1 MWRTQFQTYYKKP
14 NILASRATLTAL
26 NRAACL
32 LVSVPPLTF
41 TVTPYTLTSFSSVAI
56 LLVRHA
62 RLVFNAQLLFTHTF
76 CLLIIATCVFSK
88 KCDAMNAY
96 ITVLPWSPIPNCSI
110 SISERGHLIGS
121 ASSADQMGLAD
132 ILTGYSWV
140 RCWPL
145 VQLYCYN
152 EVSMSTFWLGA
163 VSELGEGDLEETKGC
178 WLYARFSSIRPLIL
192 HIAIYEN
199 S

>member
-1 MWRTQFQTYYKKP
+1 M
-14 NILASRATLTAL
+14 
-26 NRAACL
+26 
-32 LVSVPPLTF
+32 
-41 TVTPYTLTSFSSVAI
+41 FS
-56 LLVRHA
+56 
-62 RLVFNAQLLFTHTF
+62 Q
-76 CLLIIATCVFSK
+76 K
-88 KCDAMNAY
+88 KCDAMNVY

-152 EVSMSTFWLGA
+152 EVSISTFWLGA